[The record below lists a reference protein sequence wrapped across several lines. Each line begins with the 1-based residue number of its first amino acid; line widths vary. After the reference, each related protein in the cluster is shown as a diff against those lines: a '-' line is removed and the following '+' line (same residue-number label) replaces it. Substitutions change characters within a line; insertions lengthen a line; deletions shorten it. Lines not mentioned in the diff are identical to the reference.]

1 MNNKNNMFRILGL
14 YCTIVLIIVIA
25 VVGKRMM
32 LGTPVTQSGAE
43 YTYSTMLKDIDEG
56 AVDTVT
62 LQRDSEVNDAG
73 MAVVKTKDG
82 VEHRISISSVSQFLD
97 EVSKSGREGKV
108 NIKTVSPS
116 KTGSIFSFISIII
129 TIIIA
134 IMLLMFIF
142 QQMNGG
148 GGGKVMNFGKSRAR
162 MMTDASKRVT
172 FENVAG
178 LDEEKA
184 EVAEIV
190 DFLSEP
196 KKYVE
201 IGARIP
207 KGVLLVGSP
216 GTGKTLLAKAI
227 AGEAN
232 VPFFSISGSD
242 FVEMFVGVGA
252 SRVRDLFDNA
262 KKHSPCL
269 IFIDEIDAVGRRRGA
284 GLSGG
289 HDEREQTL
297 NQLLVEMDGFGA
309 NEGVIVI
316 AATNRPDILDPA
328 LLRPGRFDRQ
338 IVVGV
343 PDVKGREEILK
354 VHAKGKKLA
363 PDVDLAEVAK
373 TTPGFTGADLE
384 NLMNESAL
392 LAARQNKKALDAED
406 IRQAFIKVAL
416 GTEKKSKVI
425 TEKEKKL
432 TAYHEAGHA
441 ILYEVLSELNPVHI
455 VSIIPVGRAGGYTM
469 PVPKEP
475 SYQYKKAMEQ
485 EIAAAF
491 GGRIAE
497 ALVCGDISTGAS
509 GDIQQATNMA
519 RLMVTKYGMSEKL
532 GPILFGDDQQEV
544 FLGRDFGHTKNYSE
558 NVATMIDEEIKRIV
572 SEAYDLAEKT
582 LKDNM
587 EVLHKAAAMLIE
599 KEKITGEELRA
610 LIKGEDPSFVEKTTE
625 TAEDIT
631 PGNSG
636 EDM

>member
-1 MNNKNNMFRILGL
+1 MNRNNNIYRTLALYFVVFMFIFALVVAKNAATGVKVQN
-14 YCTIVLIIVIA
+14 T
-25 VVGKRMM
+25 K
-32 LGTPVTQSGAE
+32 E
-43 YTYSTMLKDIDEG
+43 YTYSDMMRDAENNKIDTISVQRIAEINDVGTANVKMKEG
-56 AVDTVT
+56 SEYKVQIASVSEFLESTSKAV
-62 LQRDSEVNDAG
+62 
-73 MAVVKTKDG
+73 KDG
-82 VEHRISISSVSQFLD
+82 KLNIRTVEPAKANLDSIISIV
-97 EVSKSGREGKV
+97 
-108 NIKTVSPS
+108 
-116 KTGSIFSFISIII
+116 SIIV
-129 TIIIA
+129 TIVIA
-134 IMLLMFIF
+134 IMLFSFIF

-148 GGGKVMNFGKSRAR
+148 GGRMANFGKSRAR
-162 MMTDASKRVT
+162 LLNDDGKRVT
-172 FENVAG
+172 FDNVAG
-178 LDEEKA
+178 LEEEKT
-184 EVAEIV
+184 EVAELV
-190 DFLSEP
+190 DFLRAP
-196 KKYVE
+196 KKYVD

-207 KGVLLVGSP
+207 KGVLMVGSP

-252 SRVRDLFDNA
+252 SRVRDLFEQA
-262 KKHSPCL
+262 KKNSPC
-269 IFIDEIDAVGRRRGA
+269 IVFIDEIDAVGRRRGA
-284 GLSGG
+284 GLGGG

-343 PDVKGREEILK
+343 PDVKGRKEILE
-354 VHAKGKKLA
+354 VHAKGKKIA
-363 PDVDLAEVAK
+363 SDVNMEEVAK

-384 NLMNESAL
+384 NLLNEAAL
-392 LAARQNKKALDAED
+392 LAARQNKKELDDSD
-406 IRQAFIKVAL
+406 IRQAFIKVAM

-425 TEKEKKL
+425 TEKERKL

-441 ILYEVLSELNPVHI
+441 ILFEVLSELNPVHM

-475 SYQYKKAMEQ
+475 SYHYKKAMEQ
-485 EIAAAF
+485 EIAACF

-497 ALVCGDISTGAS
+497 SLVCGDISSGAS

-558 NVATMIDEEIKRIV
+558 EIAKTIDEEIKRII
-572 SEAYDLAEKT
+572 SEAYDLAKRT
-582 LKDNM
+582 LEENM
-587 EVLHKAAAMLIE
+587 DSLHKAAQLLME
-599 KEKITGEELRA
+599 KEKITGEELRE
-610 LIKGEDPSFVEKTTE
+610 IIRGTGSVDTIEND
-625 TAEDIT
+625 
-631 PGNSG
+631 
-636 EDM
+636 

>member
-1 MNNKNNMFRILGL
+1 MNRNNNIYRTLALYFVVFMFIFALVVAKNAATGVKVQN
-14 YCTIVLIIVIA
+14 T
-25 VVGKRMM
+25 K
-32 LGTPVTQSGAE
+32 E
-43 YTYSTMLKDIDEG
+43 YTYSDMMRDAENNKIDTISVQRIAEINDVGTANVKMKEG
-56 AVDTVT
+56 SEYEVQIASVSEFLESTSKAV
-62 LQRDSEVNDAG
+62 
-73 MAVVKTKDG
+73 KDG
-82 VEHRISISSVSQFLD
+82 KLNIRTVEPAKANLDSIISIV
-97 EVSKSGREGKV
+97 
-108 NIKTVSPS
+108 
-116 KTGSIFSFISIII
+116 SIIV
-129 TIIIA
+129 TIVIA
-134 IMLLMFIF
+134 IMLFSFIF

-148 GGGKVMNFGKSRAR
+148 GGRMANFGKSRAR
-162 MMTDASKRVT
+162 LLNDDGKRVT
-172 FENVAG
+172 FDNVAG
-178 LDEEKA
+178 LEEEKT
-184 EVAEIV
+184 EVAELV
-190 DFLSEP
+190 DFLRAP
-196 KKYVE
+196 KKYVD

-207 KGVLLVGSP
+207 KGVLMVGSP

-252 SRVRDLFDNA
+252 SRVRDLFEQA
-262 KKHSPCL
+262 KKNSPCL
-269 IFIDEIDAVGRRRGA
+269 VFIDEIDAVGRRRGA
-284 GLSGG
+284 GLGGG

-343 PDVKGREEILK
+343 PDVKGRKEILE
-354 VHAKGKKLA
+354 VHAKGKKIA
-363 PDVDLAEVAK
+363 SDVNMEEVAK

-384 NLMNESAL
+384 NLLNEAAL
-392 LAARQNKKALDAED
+392 LAARQNKKELDDSD
-406 IRQAFIKVAL
+406 IRQAFIKVAM

-425 TEKEKKL
+425 TEKERKL

-441 ILYEVLSELNPVHI
+441 ILFEVLSELNPVHM

-475 SYQYKKAMEQ
+475 SYHYKKAMEQ
-485 EIAAAF
+485 EIAACF

-497 ALVCGDISTGAS
+497 SLVCGDISSGAS

-558 NVATMIDEEIKRIV
+558 EIAKTIDEEIKRII
-572 SEAYDLAEKT
+572 SEAYDLAKRT
-582 LKDNM
+582 LEENM
-587 EVLHKAAAMLIE
+587 DSLHKAAQLLME
-599 KEKITGEELRA
+599 KEKITGEELRE
-610 LIKGEDPSFVEKTTE
+610 IIRGTGSVDTIEND
-625 TAEDIT
+625 
-631 PGNSG
+631 
-636 EDM
+636 

>member
-1 MNNKNNMFRILGL
+1 MNRNNNIYRTLALYFVVFMFIFALVVAKNAATGVKVQN
-14 YCTIVLIIVIA
+14 T
-25 VVGKRMM
+25 K
-32 LGTPVTQSGAE
+32 E
-43 YTYSTMLKDIDEG
+43 YTYSDMMRDAENNKIDTISVQRIAEINDVGTATVKMKEG
-56 AVDTVT
+56 SEYEVQIASVSEFLESTSKAV
-62 LQRDSEVNDAG
+62 
-73 MAVVKTKDG
+73 KDG
-82 VEHRISISSVSQFLD
+82 KLNIRTVEPAKANLDSIISIV
-97 EVSKSGREGKV
+97 
-108 NIKTVSPS
+108 
-116 KTGSIFSFISIII
+116 SIIV
-129 TIIIA
+129 TIVIA
-134 IMLLMFIF
+134 IMLFSFIF

-148 GGGKVMNFGKSRAR
+148 GGRMANFGKSRAR
-162 MMTDASKRVT
+162 LLNDDGKRVT
-172 FENVAG
+172 FDNVAG
-178 LDEEKA
+178 LEEEKT
-184 EVAEIV
+184 EVAELV
-190 DFLSEP
+190 DFLRAP
-196 KKYVE
+196 KKYVD

-207 KGVLLVGSP
+207 KGVLMVGSP

-252 SRVRDLFDNA
+252 SRVRDLFEQA
-262 KKHSPCL
+262 KKNSPCL
-269 IFIDEIDAVGRRRGA
+269 VFIDEIDAVGRRRGA
-284 GLSGG
+284 GLGGG

-343 PDVKGREEILK
+343 PDVKGRKEILE
-354 VHAKGKKLA
+354 VHAKGKKIA
-363 PDVDLAEVAK
+363 SDVNMEEVAK

-384 NLMNESAL
+384 NLLNEAAL
-392 LAARQNKKALDAED
+392 LAARQNKKELDDSD
-406 IRQAFIKVAL
+406 IRQAFIKVAM

-425 TEKEKKL
+425 TEKERKL

-441 ILYEVLSELNPVHI
+441 ILFEVLSELNPVHM

-475 SYQYKKAMEQ
+475 SYHYKKAMEQ
-485 EIAAAF
+485 EIAACF

-497 ALVCGDISTGAS
+497 SLVCGDISSGAS

-558 NVATMIDEEIKRIV
+558 EIAKTIDEEIKRII
-572 SEAYDLAEKT
+572 SEAYDLAKRT
-582 LKDNM
+582 LEENM
-587 EVLHKAAAMLIE
+587 DSLHKAAQLLME
-599 KEKITGEELRA
+599 KEKITGEELRE
-610 LIKGEDPSFVEKTTE
+610 IIRGTGSVDTIEND
-625 TAEDIT
+625 
-631 PGNSG
+631 
-636 EDM
+636 

>member
-1 MNNKNNMFRILGL
+1 MNRNNNIYRTLALYFVVFMFIFALVVAKNAATGVKVQN
-14 YCTIVLIIVIA
+14 T
-25 VVGKRMM
+25 K
-32 LGTPVTQSGAE
+32 E
-43 YTYSTMLKDIDEG
+43 YTYSDMMRDAENNKIDTISVQRIAEINDVGTANVKMKEG
-56 AVDTVT
+56 SEYKVQIASVSEFLESTSKAV
-62 LQRDSEVNDAG
+62 
-73 MAVVKTKDG
+73 KDG
-82 VEHRISISSVSQFLD
+82 KLNIRTVEPAKANLDSIISIV
-97 EVSKSGREGKV
+97 
-108 NIKTVSPS
+108 
-116 KTGSIFSFISIII
+116 SIIV
-129 TIIIA
+129 TIVIA
-134 IMLLMFIF
+134 IMLFSFIF

-148 GGGKVMNFGKSRAR
+148 GGRMANFGKSRAR
-162 MMTDASKRVT
+162 LLNDDGKRVT
-172 FENVAG
+172 FDNVAG
-178 LDEEKA
+178 LEEEKA
-184 EVAEIV
+184 EVAELV
-190 DFLSEP
+190 DFLRAP
-196 KKYVE
+196 KKYVD

-207 KGVLLVGSP
+207 KGVLMVGSP

-252 SRVRDLFDNA
+252 SRVRDLFEQA
-262 KKHSPCL
+262 KKNSPCL
-269 IFIDEIDAVGRRRGA
+269 VFIDEIDAVGRRRGA
-284 GLSGG
+284 GLGGG

-343 PDVKGREEILK
+343 PDVKGRKEILE
-354 VHAKGKKLA
+354 VHAKGKKIA
-363 PDVDLAEVAK
+363 SDVNMEEVAK

-384 NLMNESAL
+384 NLLNEAAL
-392 LAARQNKKALDAED
+392 LAARQNKKELDDSD
-406 IRQAFIKVAL
+406 IRQAFIKVAM

-425 TEKEKKL
+425 TEKERKL

-441 ILYEVLSELNPVHI
+441 ILFEVLSELNPVHM

-485 EIAAAF
+485 EIAASF
-491 GGRIAE
+491 GGRVAE
-497 ALVCGDISTGAS
+497 SLVCGDISSGAS

-558 NVATMIDEEIKRIV
+558 EIAKTIDEEIKRII
-572 SEAYDLAEKT
+572 SEAYDLAKRT
-582 LKDNM
+582 LEDNM
-587 EVLHKAAAMLIE
+587 DSLHKAAQLLME
-599 KEKITGEELRA
+599 KEKITGEELRE
-610 LIKGEDPSFVEKTTE
+610 IIRGTGSVDTIEND
-625 TAEDIT
+625 
-631 PGNSG
+631 
-636 EDM
+636 

>member
-1 MNNKNNMFRILGL
+1 MNRNNNIYRTLALYFVVFMFIFALVVAKNAATGVKVQN
-14 YCTIVLIIVIA
+14 T
-25 VVGKRMM
+25 K
-32 LGTPVTQSGAE
+32 E
-43 YTYSTMLKDIDEG
+43 YTYSDMMRDAENNKIDTISVQRIAEINDVGTATVKMKEG
-56 AVDTVT
+56 SEYEVQIASVSEFLESTSKAV
-62 LQRDSEVNDAG
+62 
-73 MAVVKTKDG
+73 KDG
-82 VEHRISISSVSQFLD
+82 KLNIRTVEPAKANLDSIISIV
-97 EVSKSGREGKV
+97 
-108 NIKTVSPS
+108 
-116 KTGSIFSFISIII
+116 SIIV
-129 TIIIA
+129 TIVIA
-134 IMLLMFIF
+134 IMLFSFIF

-148 GGGKVMNFGKSRAR
+148 GGRMANFGKSRAR
-162 MMTDASKRVT
+162 LLNDDGKRVT
-172 FENVAG
+172 FDNVAG
-178 LDEEKA
+178 LEEEKT
-184 EVAEIV
+184 EVAELV
-190 DFLSEP
+190 DFLRAP
-196 KKYVE
+196 KKYVD

-207 KGVLLVGSP
+207 KGVLMVGSP

-252 SRVRDLFDNA
+252 SRVRDLFEQA
-262 KKHSPCL
+262 KKNSPCL
-269 IFIDEIDAVGRRRGA
+269 VFIDEIDAVGRRRGA
-284 GLSGG
+284 GLGGG

-343 PDVKGREEILK
+343 PDVKGRKEILE
-354 VHAKGKKLA
+354 VHAKGKKIA
-363 PDVDLAEVAK
+363 SDVNMEEVAK

-384 NLMNESAL
+384 NLLNEAAL
-392 LAARQNKKALDAED
+392 LAARQNKKELDDSD
-406 IRQAFIKVAL
+406 IRQAFIKVAM

-425 TEKEKKL
+425 TEKERKL

-441 ILYEVLSELNPVHI
+441 ILFEVLSELNPVHI

-485 EIAAAF
+485 EIAACF

-497 ALVCGDISTGAS
+497 SLVCGDISSGAS

-558 NVATMIDEEIKRIV
+558 EIAKTIDEEIKRII
-572 SEAYDLAEKT
+572 SEAYDLAKRT
-582 LKDNM
+582 LEDNM
-587 EVLHKAAAMLIE
+587 DSLHKAAQLLME
-599 KEKITGEELRA
+599 KEKITGEELRE
-610 LIKGEDPSFVEKTTE
+610 IIRGTGSVDTIEND
-625 TAEDIT
+625 
-631 PGNSG
+631 
-636 EDM
+636 